1 MPIEYAMARAVIS
14 IELVRLAVLL
24 ELGFMLIDLFWAR
37 RTVIIA
43 GDTEQRAAE
52 IICHVDRRN
61 GRLGVACGQPRM
73 SGARNCHHKAS
84 RRPRITQAKWLPKGP
99 LEVWLSLPIGAAW

>member
-1 MPIEYAMARAVIS
+1 MARAVIS

-61 GRLGVACGQPRM
+61 GRLVLPA
-73 SGARNCHHKAS
+73 AS
-84 RRPRITQAKWLPKGP
+84 PA
-99 LEVWLSLPIGAAW
+99 